1 MKQKLTELRGEVD
14 CSTII
19 GDFNTSL
26 SIMNRTTREKIKKG
40 DLNNTMSHLE
50 KEGKQKEENNE
61 EQRLMKSRI
70 EKEN

>member
-1 MKQKLTELRGEVD
+1 
-14 CSTII
+14 
-19 GDFNTSL
+19 
-26 SIMNRTTREKIKKG
+26 
-40 DLNNTMSHLE
+40 MSHLE